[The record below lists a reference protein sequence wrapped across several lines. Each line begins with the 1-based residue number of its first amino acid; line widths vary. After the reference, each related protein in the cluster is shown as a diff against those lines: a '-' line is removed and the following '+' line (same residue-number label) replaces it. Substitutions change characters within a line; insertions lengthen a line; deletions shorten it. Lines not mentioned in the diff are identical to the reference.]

1 MAPAAGD
8 GLVVVAASKATP
20 LGLVRR
26 VLDRCVE
33 RARQWL
39 EGSR

>member
-1 MAPAAGD
+1 MAPSAFD
-8 GLVVVAASKATP
+8 GLLVVAASKATP

-26 VLDRCVE
+26 VLDRCRE

-39 EGSR
+39 EVGK